1 MSIRNCTL
9 ALTLTLGVL
18 VAALALHA
26 APASAQLVEN
36 TDYRRVDP
44 PAPTSS
50 AGKIEVIEFFS
61 YGCPHCS
68 AFYPVI
74 SAWAAKL
81 PKDVVLK
88 RVPVSFNRPPW
99 INVAR
104 AYYALQASADLER
117 LDGKLFHAIHD
128 EHQQLFDEQSLAD
141 WVGKNGGNA
150 AKFAAAYAAFGVN
163 NQTVQADKMA
173 EDYHIDSIPT
183 LAVGGKYVAQGDG
196 TQPQDKYF
204 AEILA
209 HTDALIARVR
219 AESQPT
225 AAPNPKGK

>member
-1 MSIRNCTL
+1 MSIRNCT
-9 ALTLTLGVL
+9 LTLTLGVL
-18 VAALALHA
+18 VAAAVLHA
-26 APASAQLVEN
+26 TPAAAQLVEN
-36 TDYRRVDP
+36 TDYRKVEP

-81 PKDVVLK
+81 PKDVTFK
-88 RVPVSFNRPPW
+88 RVPVTFNRPPW

-104 AYYALQASADLER
+104 AYYALQASGDLDR
-117 LDGKLFHAIHD
+117 LDGKLFHAIHE
-128 EHQQLFDEQSLAD
+128 EHLQLFDEQSLAD
-141 WVGKNGGNA
+141 WVGKNGGSA
-150 AKFAAAYAAFGVN
+150 EKFASAYAAFGVN

-183 LAVGGKYVAQGDG
+183 LAVDGKFVAMADG
-196 TQPQDKYF
+196 TQAQDKYF
-204 AEILA
+204 VQILA

-219 AESQPT
+219 AESPP
-225 AAPNPKGK
+225 AAAQKRK